1 MTTPDRRLAP
11 RPLPAHL
18 AAAATLWAS
27 SRAGLTS
34 WKAGSRPSNSGLES
48 RLHQLIEEIERAG
61 KSEVRAALDG
71 ELTRRA
77 GAFLGGVETYRA
89 HHYRRPPSRK
99 PVLWREGTTRLIDY
113 GRGRGGLPVL
123 AIPSLVN
130 RYYVLD
136 LLRECSFL
144 RHLAGAGLRPLVID
158 WDAPGPEERAFSM
171 SDYIAGRLD
180 RALDA
185 AVAAAGRPV
194 ALVGYCMGG
203 LLALAL
209 ALRRPAETACLA
221 LLATPWDFHADRPEQ
236 ATRLAAMIEA
246 MLLGPHD
253 VPLAVDPIQ
262 MLFWSLD
269 PLLAERK
276 FVRFAG
282 LDPGSRAA
290 RVFVALED
298 WLNDGVPL
306 ARNVARECARDWY
319 GANLPALGEWRVG
332 GAPVLPQNFDKP
344 ALIVLPSRDRIVP
357 PRSAEPLGAALP
369 NATVLR
375 PPLGHIGMMVGADAP
390 QAVWQPIA
398 AWLRTQLRA

>member
-1 MTTPDRRLAP
+1 MGELARRVDELE
-11 RPLPAHL
+11 
-18 AAAATLWAS
+18 
-27 SRAGLTS
+27 SRS
-34 WKAGSRPSNSGLES
+34 PPSNGGLES
-48 RLHQLIEEIERAG
+48 RLHQLIAEIERAG
-61 KSEVRAALDG
+61 KSEVRAALDD

-77 GAFLGGVETYRA
+77 GAFLGGVEPTAA
-89 HHYRRPPSRK
+89 HPYRRPPSRQ

-113 GRGRGGLPVL
+113 GRGSGGLPVL

-144 RHLAGAGLRPLVID
+144 RHLAGEGLRPLAVD
-158 WDAPGPEERAFSM
+158 WDAPGPEERGFSM

-236 ATRLAAMIEA
+236 ASRLAAMIEA
-246 MLLGPHD
+246 MLLGPND
-253 VPLAVDPIQ
+253 APLAVDPIQ

-269 PLLAERK
+269 PLLGERK

-282 LDPGSRAA
+282 LDPEAAPRAA
-290 RVFVALED
+290 SSRSKTGSTTACRSPARSPANAPATGTAPTSRPAANGGSTALRFCRKIST
-298 WLNDGVPL
+298 N
-306 ARNVARECARDWY
+306 
-319 GANLPALGEWRVG
+319 
-332 GAPVLPQNFDKP
+332 
-344 ALIVLPSRDRIVP
+344 
-357 PRSAEPLGAALP
+357 PR
-369 NATVLR
+369 
-375 PPLGHIGMMVGADAP
+375 
-390 QAVWQPIA
+390 
-398 AWLRTQLRA
+398 